1 MKQLNDGDKPR
12 ERLLSLG
19 PESLSDAE
27 LLAIILR
34 SGGTQSSALSLAQQ
48 LLRHFG
54 GLPGLIKAGSAQL
67 TNFKHVGIA
76 KATGIM
82 ALSEITKRALIKSS
96 VEKIVVEKP
105 SDIYQAIK
113 KDLYN
118 KEKEY
123 LFIISLDARNK
134 IISKDLISIGTINE
148 TLISPREVF
157 RQALLRNST
166 SIALAHN
173 HPSGNSQPSREDIII
188 TERMVKTGIEIG
200 IPLLDHLIICNDSYT
215 SLKSLGVLKKEV
227 RQ

>member
-1 MKQLNDGDKPR
+1 M
-12 ERLLSLG
+12 
-19 PESLSDAE
+19 
-27 LLAIILR
+27 
-34 SGGTQSSALSLAQQ
+34 
-48 LLRHFG
+48 
-54 GLPGLIKAGSAQL
+54 
-67 TNFKHVGIA
+67 
-76 KATGIM
+76 
-82 ALSEITKRALIKSS
+82 
-96 VEKIVVEKP
+96 EKP
-105 SDIYQAIK
+105 SDIYQAIN